1 MSLHRWFPPL
11 AAALASVAAL
21 PTATA
26 SAVELIHGGSGAASL
41 LGTDAAAMLAADGA
55 PDDETGGGTAVLLD
69 FTPRGAGL
77 VAGERAGAP
86 RIRFEL
92 GVADPAAEGSL
103 GDSLAGGDL
112 GPSWLD
118 EPGRDGER
126 QLSLG
131 GALSWSEWTVGG
143 SVGRGALLAGGAD
156 LVSAMVGYGP
166 LTASLTYGQA
176 DGSAPGGGSAAGDD
190 VLMLSTDLTAWSW
203 LTFQSDL
210 AVRSDKADDEQEA
223 VGRLGVRL
231 SF

>member
-1 MSLHRWFPPL
+1 MSLYRWFPPL
-11 AAALASVAAL
+11 AAALASVAAI
-21 PTATA
+21 PTAA
-26 SAVELIHGGSGAASL
+26 SAVELIEGGSGAASL

-55 PDDETGGGTAVLLD
+55 LDETGDGTAVLLD

-92 GVADPAAEGSL
+92 GVADPAAGNSL

-143 SVGRGALLAGGAD
+143 SIGRGALLAGGAD
-156 LVSAMVGYGP
+156 LVSATVGYGS

-176 DGSAPGGGSAAGDD
+176 DGSAPGAGAAAGDD

-203 LTFQSDL
+203 LTLQSDL
-210 AVRSDKADDEQEA
+210 AVRSDKAEDEQEA